1 MRSLDAGDLE
11 RVGRFVAETGEIDGD
26 EPFPAEFLAAL
37 RRLVSCD
44 SVTFCEL
51 DRVGKRA
58 LGTVAFSVFA
68 IADEPYRSRP
78 KSAKTSFRADR
89 EKPV

>member
-11 RVGRFVAETGEIDGD
+11 RVGRFVAETGEIEGD

-37 RRLVSCD
+37 RLLVSCD

-51 DRVGKRA
+51 DRVGEAGARYGRVPGRA
-58 LGTVAFSVFA
+58 GGG
-68 IADEPYRSRP
+68 
-78 KSAKTSFRADR
+78 
-89 EKPV
+89 